1 MFPIIL
7 LTNFMS
13 VQAMVDTYKNNP
25 SFADEKTKAKVKGE
39 YETVQEKVGEKIEM
53 KLLITKI
60 LFSTRSARR
69 REFCPT

>member
-1 MFPIIL
+1 MIL
-7 LTNFMS
+7 LTNFMC

-39 YETVQEKVGEKIEM
+39 YETVQEKVGEEIEM

-60 LFSTRSARR
+60 LFFTRSARR

>member
-1 MFPIIL
+1 MFPVIL

-13 VQAMVDTYKNNP
+13 GQAMVDTYKNNP

-39 YETVQEKVGEKIEM
+39 YETVQEKVGEKV
-53 KLLITKI
+53 KNGSSDTKI
-60 LFSTRSARR
+60 LFSTRSAKR